1 MDPCLILL
9 TYLTINILF
18 YSSSSKY
25 FLIAV
30 DDYIPEEKQYLQFK
44 DVFFNFE
51 NEPILTS
58 KMHPPL
64 PIVPKN

>member
-1 MDPCLILL
+1 LGTEFVRFYASQL
-9 TYLTINILF
+9 NIVL
-18 YSSSSKY
+18 SM
-25 FLIAV
+25 
-30 DDYIPEEKQYLQFK
+30 
-44 DVFFNFE
+44 FFNFE